1 MTLEPKHAHA
11 VTSEE
16 VDVPVAKL
24 SLARRP
30 FSKVPEI
37 TAIFWVIKILSTAM
51 GEATSDCLDHRLG
64 PAITVTIELTGFLVA
79 LLMQFRASR
88 YIPWVYWSA
97 VSMVAVF
104 GTMAADSLHAGGVP
118 FAVSTSLYA
127 VVLAIVF
134 IAWYRRE
141 GTLSIHSIYTV
152 HRERFY
158 WATVFATFALG
169 TATGDLTASTLHL
182 GFLTSGLVFAVVIA
196 LPAIGYWRF
205 GLNPIFGFWFAYIIT
220 RPLGASF
227 ADWFASTNHGLGFST
242 GPVSL
247 TLASAIVIL
256 VAYLAITHDDVEEEH
271 QQVPNLVP

>member
-1 MTLEPKHAHA
+1 MNLEPEHVPA
-11 VTSEE
+11 VAAEE
-16 VDVPVAKL
+16 LHSPATKL

-37 TAIFWVIKILSTAM
+37 TVIFWLIKILSTAM

-64 PAITVTIELTGFLVA
+64 PAVTVA
-79 LLMQFRASR
+79 LEFSGFAFALWLQFRTNR
-88 YIPWVYWSA
+88 YVPWVYWSA

-104 GTMAADSLHAGGVP
+104 GTMAADSLHAGGIP

-127 VVLAIVF
+127 IVLAVVLF
-134 IAWYRRE
+134 AWYRRE
-141 GTLSIHSIYTV
+141 GTLSIHSIYTI

-158 WATVFATFALG
+158 WGTVFATFALG

-182 GFLTSGLVFAVVIA
+182 GFLTSGLLFAAIFA
-196 LPAIGYWRF
+196 IPAIGYWRF
-205 GLNPIFGFWFAYIIT
+205 GLNPIFGFWFAYIVT

-227 ADWFASTNHGLGFST
+227 ADWFASANHGLGFST

-247 TLASAIVIL
+247 TLAAAILIL
-256 VAYLAITHDDVEEEH
+256 VAYLAVTHEDVEEEH
-271 QQVPNLVP
+271 QRVPSP